1 MAEDMRDNQL
11 MPKTPHL
18 MITSYDDHYY
28 GDNSNDS
35 ADEVNA
41 NRLPPNEA
49 KQRRKQYQRLRGQ
62 RVAVFGDSLDYC
74 LSQESDDNSECMPVT
89 DDTTGAN
96 GVDLSLMRECVNCST
111 QKTSQWRTNGSGHYL
126 CNACGLYKKYN
137 GEDRPPAS
145 LVVSRKKN
153 CSAPKQCSNC
163 GTLTSSM
170 WRRTANKEVA
180 CNACGLYYKLYGKYR
195 PIEMRKDVVYPRN
208 RYSKIVA
215 NNGHLSDETPGPH
228 TTDDSAVDP
237 PVGVTQKS
245 DFYKP
250 FVAKT
255 KKVKRKLKSIINTR
269 IKHNMESTDDEKPID
284 FKQNSPSV
292 AKPSSLSLMSESS
305 AAEPIISSYS
315 DMHRERTVSTI
326 TDCFRQCA
334 KCGANVVTQF
344 GAYFGHYLCN
354 DCGIPS
360 KQFNPLE
367 DNTSND
373 SKSGFKK
380 KGRDMSCSNCGVT
393 VSSEWRR
400 NPSGQPVCN
409 ACGLYFKLHLKNRPI
424 HMRRDFI
431 SHRKRTAVTPVVPI
445 VHSTQHFNHISSDC
459 RNIDV
464 NNRNNS
470 NPQISQELVDVM
482 DAHLWRQ
489 CW

>member
-1 MAEDMRDNQL
+1 MKRVSHKHINKKMAEDLDDNQGV
-11 MPKTPHL
+11 MAVHKNNH
-18 MITSYDDHYY
+18 MINTIDDHYY

-35 ADEVNA
+35 GDEGHRNGNPLA
-41 NRLPPNEA
+41 INES
-49 KQRRKQYQRLRGQ
+49 KQRRRQYQRFRTDHRLTP
-62 RVAVFGDSLDYC
+62 FGDSLDYC
-74 LSQESDDNSECMPVT
+74 LSQESDDNSECMAA
-89 DDTTGAN
+89 AN

-208 RYSKIVA
+208 RYSKIAV
-215 NNGHLSDETPGPH
+215 NSDHL
-228 TTDDSAVDP
+228 TDDIHSSHNTDESSVCGQVV
-237 PVGVTQKS
+237 VGAENS

-269 IKHNMESTDDEKPID
+269 NKLNIESTDDEKPID
-284 FKQNSPSV
+284 FKHVRPLPSQPPSV
-292 AKPSSLSLMSESS
+292 SLISETSS
-305 AAEPIISSYS
+305 AEPIISSFS
-315 DMHRERTVSTI
+315 DNHKERTLSTI
-326 TDCFRQCA
+326 SDCFRQCA

-344 GAYFGHYLCN
+344 GTHFGHYLCN

-360 KQFNPLE
+360 QQFHQLDQNK
-367 DNTSND
+367 TQSD
-373 SKSGFKK
+373 SKTGAKK
-380 KGRDMSCSNCGVT
+380 KTREMSCSNCGVKK
-393 VSSEWRR
+393 SSEWRR
-400 NPSGQPVCN
+400 NGSGDPVCN
-409 ACGLYFKLHLKNRPI
+409 ACVFSVM
-424 HMRRDFI
+424 MRYNDHQ
-431 SHRKRTAVTPVVPI
+431 SL
-445 VHSTQHFNHISSDC
+445 D
-459 RNIDV
+459 
-464 NNRNNS
+464 
-470 NPQISQELVDVM
+470 
-482 DAHLWRQ
+482 LWD
-489 CW
+489 